1 MFSAEIA
8 ILDISASFTLYNP
21 KQKQKHGTERRHSRD
36 NDNRPTTMIGVKD
49 QLAAYTK
56 YCEAI
61 HCWVSRMKEHL
72 VQMSYYLFDFSD
84 IPLYSFDEVPDHQQ
98 GNSYVIRGYRAKLL
112 DRQCMKSALRLS
124 NQLVNIWTHGGLFI
138 LLIPL
143 MIHDLFCLLPSM
155 GASPWDNFSF
165 LIYHVCTQSCF
176 VASAGYHTFNC
187 HLREAVAARWLAC
200 DCIGVVTGVTGIYV
214 VTIYQAFACNKISR
228 ICYLTA
234 VVALVLASRRTML
247 HPGYFSKLWEKYRIL
262 HFSTFVALG
271 CLIAVHW
278 CIISTSEELETF
290 LPEVVINFVI
300 IALALLI
307 LVTKVPERFSP
318 GEDKVLCA
326 VQETLPS
333 LKWNVEMIFFQRS
346 FDYFGQS
353 HNWWHILVGVAFL
366 RWRQFAI
373 NYLNYRLNTSCV
385 SSQEPW

>member
-1 MFSAEIA
+1 
-8 ILDISASFTLYNP
+8 
-21 KQKQKHGTERRHSRD
+21 
-36 NDNRPTTMIGVKD
+36 
-49 QLAAYTK
+49 
-56 YCEAI
+56 
-61 HCWVSRMKEHL
+61 
-72 VQMSYYLFDFSD
+72 MSYYLFDFSD

-112 DRQCMKSALRLS
+112 DRQCMKSVLRLS

-143 MIHDLFCLLPSM
+143 MIHDHIRLLPSM
-155 GASPWDNFSF
+155 GASTWDNFSF

-176 VASAGYHTFNC
+176 LASAGYHTFNC
-187 HLREAVAARWLAC
+187 HLREEVAARWLAC
-200 DCIGVVTGVTGIYV
+200 DCYGVVTGVTGIYV
-214 VTIYQAFACNKISR
+214 VTIYQAFTCNKISR

-318 GEDKVLCA
+318 GELRKHFISIKQGQVNSVVTSTLCRCQSVLINAQNHAYDVPGEDKVLCA

-333 LKWNVEMIFFQRS
+333 LKWNVEMIFS
-346 FDYFGQS
+346 QS
-353 HNWWHILVGVAFL
+353 KTGNI
-366 RWRQFAI
+366 Q
-373 NYLNYRLNTSCV
+373 Y
-385 SSQEPW
+385 SS